1 MSVITISR
9 QYASGGSDIAK
20 LVSADIGWTL
30 IDNELVDRVAQ
41 RAGVSREEVEIR
53 EERVS
58 SLIERLAGALSLSS
72 PYIYVGGSETTTTPL
87 PDEPNL
93 AHITETVI
101 SEAVRDENVVLVGRG
116 AQAYLAEREDALH
129 VFIVAPREARV
140 KCAVERLEVSR
151 REAEKSV
158 DEFDKGRRKYV
169 KAHYDR
175 IWDDPTNYHLVLNTD
190 EFSYREAADIIVCA
204 AKQRG
209 W

>member
-9 QYASGGSDIAK
+9 QYASGGSDVAK

-129 VFIVAPREARV
+129 VV

-169 KAHYDR
+169 KVHYDR

-190 EFSYREAADIIVCA
+190 AFSYREAADIIVCA